1 MTRTGC
7 CLQLGI
13 EKYDQMLQLQT
24 SLNQARRAGAIPDTV
39 IFLEHAPCFTVGRR
53 GGFEHILVSDSVLQN
68 QGIMV
73 YETDRGGDITYHGPG
88 QLICYPI
95 INLDDYGR
103 DVHLYARRM
112 EETLVRTLE
121 FFGIVAG
128 RKQGYPG
135 VWVGQSKIA
144 AEGISV
150 RHWITMHGVSLN
162 VCPNM
167 FHFSLIV
174 PCGITEY
181 GVTSMEE
188 VLGGKVDIAE
198 VRKEMC
204 YQFSQVFEIQLEDID
219 LEELRERAGDI
230 G

>member
-1 MTRTGC
+1 
-7 CLQLGI
+7 
-13 EKYDQMLQLQT
+13 
-24 SLNQARRAGAIPDTV
+24 
-39 IFLEHAPCFTVGRR
+39 
-53 GGFEHILVSDSVLQN
+53 
-68 QGIMV
+68 MV

-88 QLICYPI
+88 QLVCYPI
-95 INLDDYGR
+95 IDLDDYGR

-112 EETLVRTLE
+112 EEVLIRTLK

-128 RKQGYPG
+128 RKTGYPG
-135 VWVGQSKIA
+135 VWAGQSKIA

-150 RHWITMHGVSLN
+150 RHWITMHGTSLN

-167 FHFSLIV
+167 LHFSLIV

-188 VLGGKVDIAE
+188 VLGEKVDIAE
-198 VRKEMC
+198 VRKQMRH
-204 YQFSQVFEIQLEDID
+204 QFSQVFEIQLEDID
-219 LEELRERAGDI
+219 LEELRERTGDI